1 MRLVWRWLA
10 SFRRRILFRTV
21 FLLLALATLALAVAV
36 LQQEKQLS
44 YANYRHGV
52 GRTQAQ
58 VLARLHHPSGQ
69 LALMNPQT
77 ANRPVPLSPVVLPF
91 SALDFDD
98 PAKVQQAVELAG
110 CLVTYPGKGSVCVAV
125 ANNAW
130 AGGFIYMAGSFAG
143 GELAARPRGE
153 RDATVAHRVRVTLD
167 LRGSEQRWIAPFE
180 AADGRASPA
189 RRGRLTG
196 FVDQGRW
203 LAATRPDRE
212 FRGWLWQDGACA
224 QASAV
229 PPACE
234 RRVFFS
240 IRLPVQA
247 YRAALFDRSQ
257 PLVWPPPDLGQ
268 ARVRVEV
275 LAPGEGAPLL
285 DSNDPSAVPPFSMA
299 ELQPLLLPGETLRVL
314 PPARAGV
321 PAVLSLT
328 GAETAPRT
336 ASWLVRLV
344 HALPVEGY
352 GAPIELRDTVET
364 PLGAYEVVLTGDLR
378 SVDATL
384 AAVATRLSGFVAAML
399 LATVLAWL
407 LIEIGLI
414 RRVAVL
420 TRRARKVSRDVQDG
434 QRLGELDVA
443 DLRGHDEL
451 GILAGALADLLQRV
465 KEDLQRERLRAE
477 REKDQ
482 WHAVGHE
489 IMSPLQSLLALH
501 AAPDD
506 PSARYI
512 HRMQQAVRVLYGSAS
527 PSEAF
532 ETTTLRVQPLDLH
545 EFLRHVA
552 SNAPGEGIDQ
562 VELQVAP
569 GVGAV
574 MVRAD
579 EYPLEDVVTHV
590 LRNAA
595 RYREPGTPIR
605 LTLEAGA
612 DVAALEIHNQG
623 PPIPPELIDRIF
635 EYGVSD
641 PDGAQGTGQRGQGL
655 FVAKTYM
662 AKMGGT
668 IAARNVPGGVGFLL
682 TLQRAG

>member
-44 YANYRHGV
+44 YANYRVGV

-69 LALMNPQT
+69 LALMNPQAAT
-77 ANRPVPLSPVVLPF
+77 GTVPLAPVVLPF

-110 CLVTYPGKGSVCVAV
+110 CLVQYPGKGSVCVAV

-130 AGGFIYMAGSFAG
+130 AGGFIYLAGSFASG
-143 GELAARPRGE
+143 DLAARARGE
-153 RDATVAHRVRVTLD
+153 RDVTLAHRVRVTLN

-180 AADGRASPA
+180 AADGRASAA

-196 FVDQGRW
+196 FDDEGRW
-203 LAATRPDRE
+203 LAATRPQRD

-224 QASAV
+224 Q
-229 PPACE
+229 PAATLPGCE
-234 RRVFFS
+234 RRAFFS
-240 IRLPVQA
+240 IRLPVPA
-247 YRAALFDRSQ
+247 YQAALFDRSQ
-257 PLVWPPPDLGQ
+257 PLVWPPADLGQ

-275 LAPGEGAPLL
+275 LAPGEGAALL
-285 DSNDPSAVPPFSMA
+285 DSNDASAVPPFSIA
-299 ELQPLLLPGETLRVL
+299 ELKPLLLPGETLKVM
-314 PPARAGV
+314 PPARAGSA
-321 PAVLSLT
+321 AVFNLH
-328 GAETAPRT
+328 GADSPLRTAP
-336 ASWLVRLV
+336 WLVRLV
-344 HALPVEGY
+344 HRLPVEGY
-352 GAPIELRDTVET
+352 DAPIELRDRVDTA
-364 PLGAYEVVLTGDLR
+364 LGPYEVVLTGDVR

-384 AAVATRLSGFVAAML
+384 AAVATRLSGFVGTML
-399 LATVLAWL
+399 LAIVLAWL

-501 AAPDD
+501 GAPDD

-545 EFLRHVA
+545 QFLRHVA
-552 SNAPGEGIDQ
+552 SNAPAEGIAQ
-562 VELQVAP
+562 VELHAAAGLGP
-569 GVGAV
+569 V

-579 EYPLEDVVTHV
+579 EYPLEDVATHV

-595 RYREPGTPIR
+595 RYRPPGTPIR
-605 LTLEAGA
+605 LILSADA
-612 DVAALEIHNQG
+612 DVAVLEVHNQG
-623 PPIPPELIDRIF
+623 PPIPEALMARIF

-641 PDGAQGTGQRGQGL
+641 PESGGEGGGQRGQGL
-655 FVAKTYM
+655 FVAKTYL

-668 IAARNVPGGVGFLL
+668 ITARNEADGVSFVL
-682 TLQRAG
+682 TLQRA